1 MQRAGIGGRHMAKKT
16 ILRDKK
22 KDEAGEI
29 LPLTPTPDFDD
40 PGRDRGFKPGRTYK
54 SGTLYEK
61 ETGRYETPGM
71 NGSLEKPGLRGH
83 AKKTKPDT
91 GSWSIISNFKYDF
104 RNACKTGI
112 CGCFISSGQCSRFSS
127 AR

>member
-1 MQRAGIGGRHMAKKT
+1 MAKKT

-91 GSWSIISNFKYDF
+91 GSWNRPRVEKGEKVAGASRGVGQPSVDRFIEGLE
-104 RNACKTGI
+104 RNRK
-112 CGCFISSGQCSRFSS
+112 RKK
-127 AR
+127 